1 MYKKRILSFLLAASC
16 CFVATAAAK
25 PGGLVRDTVSL
36 NRGWQ
41 FHYGEEHSG
50 WQAVDLPHD
59 FQISQPWIA
68 PSADEKG
75 NSTDLA
81 ANFRSTLSARA
92 FKELGAGWYKKTL
105 EVPTE
110 LKGQRILLDFQGI
123 MLVGDVYLNG
133 ERIGGTDYGY
143 LGFDLDIT
151 DKVKYGEP
159 NELMVRADTMGPFN
173 SRWYTGG
180 GLYRD
185 VNLVVTPANGYFRR
199 HPLYIRTA
207 ELSQG
212 QAVIDIQAGIFLRS
226 REVESVRFG
235 VRLLD
240 AEGKTVTE
248 QTTETKYKKWLPAS
262 DYDLEPLRVP
272 SPRPWSCE
280 DPYLYTVEVT
290 LYDADGKVCDRVSE
304 PFGIRT
310 IEFGPTFG
318 LKLNGEK
325 VLLKGAANHH
335 TLGPLGAA
343 AFPRGEEY
351 LLKMFKSFGFNHIR
365 TSHNPYSESFLRLCD
380 RMGILVVDELY
391 DKWNMQY
398 AGGRRD
404 WKALWQENVEE
415 WVKRDRN
422 HPCVVMWSFGNELQ
436 QNPEPYGDFGVT
448 AYQLQRTLL
457 KKYDRTRP
465 TTVAMHPR
473 YRNWETDELPCD
485 LAMATDVASY
495 NYRYM
500 YFPGDGE
507 KFPWM
512 MFYQS
517 EANTTGLPANWFAM
531 DLDKVIGLAYWGAI
545 DYLGES
551 AGWPAKGFAN
561 GEFDISFEPK
571 PIAWLIRSMF
581 SEEPVVHIGII
592 ETPTQNYE
600 WNGMTV
606 GTSYMSENWNRTQ
619 GETVSLWT
627 YTNGDEVELF
637 VGGKSLGVKKNDIS
651 DPAQR
656 NRIKWEN
663 VAYRS
668 GSIEAVARKDGK
680 VVARHRL
687 ETVGKPVSLRLEP
700 ATPHWKADG
709 RDLQFVRVTAV
720 DSRGR
725 RVWTAS
731 EELNFEVDGNAS
743 LAGVSSGSLY
753 SGEVHTD
760 AHVRLFQGTAL
771 VILRSGEKP
780 GAVTLSVTSPGFR
793 KAARLPLATE

>member
-1 MYKKRILSFLLAASC
+1 MRYFKHLFTVLVLTAFLPAAQ
-16 CFVATAAAK
+16 AAD
-25 PGGLVRDTVSL
+25 GMVRDTLSL
-36 NRGWQ
+36 NAGWQ
-41 FHYGEEHSG
+41 FHYGDDAAE
-50 WQAVDLPHD
+50 WQSVNLPHD

-75 NSTDLA
+75 NSADLA

-92 FKELGAGWYKKTL
+92 FKQLGAGWYKKTL
-105 EVPTE
+105 DIPAS
-110 LKGQRILLDFQGI
+110 LKGQRLVLDFEGI

-133 ERIGGTDYGY
+133 ELIAKTDYGY
-143 LGFDLDIT
+143 LGFEVDIT
-151 DKVKYGEP
+151 DKVKYGEA
-159 NELMVRADTMGPFN
+159 NELTVRADTMGPFN

-185 VNLVVTPANGYFRR
+185 VHLVVTPANGYFTR
-199 HPLYIRTA
+199 HPLYLRTRA
-207 ELSQG
+207 VSG
-212 QAVIDIQAGIFLRS
+212 GRAVIDVQAAIFLRS
-226 REVESVRFG
+226 REVKTVKFG

-240 AEGKTVTE
+240 AGGKVAAE
-248 QTTETKYKKWLPAS
+248 QVTETKYKNWLPGSA
-262 DYDLEPLRVP
+262 YDLIPLVVP
-272 SPRPWSCE
+272 APRLWSCE
-280 DPYLYTVEVT
+280 DPYLYTVEVS
-290 LYDADGKVCDRVSE
+290 LYDEDGKVCDRVCE

-310 IEFGPTFG
+310 LEFDPAFG

-343 AFPRGEEY
+343 AYPRGEEY

-436 QNPEPYGDFGVT
+436 QNPEPFGDYGVT
-448 AYQLQRTLL
+448 AYRLQRELL
-457 KKYDRTRP
+457 HKYDKTRP

-473 YRNWETDELPCD
+473 YRNWETNDIPCD
-485 LAMATDVASY
+485 LALETDVASY

-500 YFPGDGE
+500 YFPGDAVRY
-507 KFPWM
+507 PRM

-517 EANTTGLPANWFAM
+517 EANTTGLPANWFGM
-531 DLDKVIGLAYWGAI
+531 NLDKVIGLAYWGAI

-571 PIAWLIRSMF
+571 PIAWLIKSMF
-581 SEEPVVHIGII
+581 STDPVVHIAII
-592 ETPTQNYE
+592 EKPTENYE

-606 GTSYMSENWNRTQ
+606 GTSYMSENWNRNA
-619 GETVSLWT
+619 GEQVDLWT

-637 VGGKSLGVKKNDIS
+637 VNGKSLGVKQNDIS
-651 DPAQR
+651 DPSLR
-656 NRIKWEN
+656 NRIKWEGVPYKN
-663 VAYRS
+663 
-668 GSIEAVARKDGK
+668 GNIEAVSRKDGR
-680 VVARHRL
+680 VVARHKL
-687 ETVGKPVSLRLEP
+687 ETVGKPVALRVEP
-700 ATPHWKADG
+700 AVTDWKGDG
-709 RDLQFVRVTAV
+709 KDLQFLRVTAV

-731 EELNFEVDGNAS
+731 EELDLEVGGAAC
-743 LAGVSSGSLY
+743 LAGISSGNLY
-753 SGEVHTD
+753 SDEIHTEP
-760 AHVRLFQGTAL
+760 HVRLFQGTAL
-771 VILRSGEKP
+771 VILRSSDTPGSASLTIRTPLLKKP
-780 GAVTLSVTSPGFR
+780 LSV
-793 KAARLPLATE
+793 PLRTR

>member
-1 MYKKRILSFLLAASC
+1 MKKILTFLLAASC

-25 PGGLVRDTVSL
+25 PGGLVRDTLSL
-36 NRGWQ
+36 NPGWQ
-41 FHYGEEHSG
+41 FHYGEEHTG

-92 FKELGAGWYKKTL
+92 FKELGAGWYRKSL
-105 EVPTE
+105 DIPEG
-110 LKGQRILLDFQGI
+110 LKGQRILIDFQGI

-143 LGFDLDIT
+143 LGFDVDIT
-151 DKVKYGEP
+151 DKVKYGEA

-180 GLYRD
+180 GLFRD
-185 VNLVVTPANGYFRR
+185 VNLIVTPANGYFRR

-226 REVESVRFG
+226 RDVKTVRFG

-240 AEGKTVTE
+240 ADGHVAAE
-248 QTTETKYKKWLPAS
+248 QTTETKYKNWLPAS
-262 DYDLEPLRVP
+262 DYDLEPLRVAAP
-272 SPRPWSCE
+272 HLWDLE

-290 LYDADGKVCDRVSE
+290 LYDADGKACDRVCE

-310 IEFGPTFG
+310 VEFGPTFG
-318 LKLNGEK
+318 LKLNGKK
-325 VLLKGAANHH
+325 VILKGAANHH

-343 AFPRGEEY
+343 AFPRAEEFE
-351 LLKMFKSFGFNHIR
+351 LQVFKSFGYNHIR

-448 AYQLQRTLL
+448 AYRLQRTLL
-457 KKYDRTRP
+457 RKYDKTRP
-465 TTVAMHPR
+465 CTVAMHPR

-485 LAMATDVASY
+485 LALETDVASY

-500 YFPGDGE
+500 YFPGDG
-507 KFPWM
+507 KRFPWM

-517 EANTTGLPANWFAM
+517 EANTSGIPGNWFGM

-551 AGWPAKGFAN
+551 GGWPAKGWAQ
-561 GEFDISFEPK
+561 GVLDLSWEPK
-571 PIAWLIRSMF
+571 PIAYLVKSYLGD
-581 SEEPVVHIGII
+581 EPVVHIGII
-592 ETPTQNYE
+592 EQSEADNM
-600 WNGMTV
+600 WNGIQV
-606 GTSYMSENWNRTQ
+606 GTAYMSETWNRKA
-619 GETVSLWT
+619 GEKVSLWT

-709 RDLQFVRVTAV
+709 KDLQFVRVTAV

-731 EELNFEVDGNAS
+731 DELNFDVQGPAGLVGVTSGNI
-743 LAGVSSGSLY
+743 Y
-753 SGEVHTD
+753 SDEIHTD
-760 AHVRLFQGTAL
+760 QHVPLFQGTAL
-771 VILRSGEKP
+771 VILRGTGQSGP
-780 GAVTLSVTSPGFR
+780 VTLTVSSPAYR
-793 KAARLPLATE
+793 KATRLTLTAE